1 MNLKRGIFPLEIHT
15 KDVQAQ
21 PFCPQ
26 LYYRGKARI
35 VLTDTRIIHFL
46 AHLLFFSNLINI
58 AYPQGI
64 SAVLHNNI
72 LSSVLTG
79 RDKILIM

>member
-1 MNLKRGIFPLEIHT
+1 MNLQRGIFPLEIHT
-15 KDVQAQ
+15 KDVQVQ
-21 PFCPQ
+21 PFCPH

-35 VLTDTRIIHFL
+35 VLTDTRIIHFF